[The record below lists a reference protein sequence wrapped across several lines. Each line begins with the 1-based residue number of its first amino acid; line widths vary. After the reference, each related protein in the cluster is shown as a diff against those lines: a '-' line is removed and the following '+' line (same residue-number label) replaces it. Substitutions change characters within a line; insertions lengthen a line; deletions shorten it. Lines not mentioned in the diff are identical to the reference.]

1 MTRKKLH
8 LIVVLLLCMIGT
20 ASAQSQK
27 SQLRAPAYPLVTI
40 DPNTSA
46 WSYTDKLYEST
57 IKHWSDRDFPLIGV
71 LKIDGELYRFM
82 GTEELEVIGIVPNGE
97 DTPWAAKYITQ
108 QPDKNWFTPAY
119 RADDWKNGEGAFG
132 TKENEPLSKTQWSEE
147 KIWVRREISLPED
160 LTNRTVYL
168 EYSHDDDV
176 QIYINGIEV
185 VNTGPATGKNKR
197 VKLSSEVLK
206 TLRKGKNLVAGYC
219 HNTGGNGFFD
229 LGLLVEKEDK
239 RLFDKQAE
247 QLSVDVQ
254 AMQTHYV
261 FQCGDVQL
269 KVTFT
274 APLFLDNL
282 HLVSRPINYITYE
295 VASPTPKSAEI
306 YIEAAPNW
314 ALNLPSQQST
324 SSTGDQLDLI
334 YAKTGSKSQNILQ
347 RSGDHINIDWGYFYL
362 AGDKKDAQ
370 TLAGDSYEIRRH
382 FVNKNNPI
390 GQSTEGP
397 QNIAYTKSFQVN
409 GKYSNKVM
417 IGYDDLYS
425 IQYFGQNLRGYWN
438 KDGKNS
444 IEDEL
449 VKASSEYHTL
459 IKKASDFDN
468 QFMKNYSKV
477 GGREYAELCA
487 LAYRQ
492 AIAAHKLVEAPNGD
506 LLFLSKENDSN
517 GSIGTVDVTYPS
529 APLFLYYNP
538 ELAKGLLNFIFY
550 YSESGKW
557 TKPFPSHDIGT
568 YPLGNGQTYG
578 DDMPV
583 EESGNMLILT
593 HAIAKIENNATY
605 AEKHWD
611 VLTTWADYLVENG
624 LDPDNQLCT
633 DDFSGHFAHNANLSV
648 KAIMGVASYAKLA
661 GMLGKDDIEKKYVAT
676 AREMAA
682 SWKTMAHDGDHYR
695 LVFDKAG
702 TWSQKYNMVWDKL
715 FDMDIFDKD
724 IRETEIAYYLTKQNK
739 YGLPLDNRAAFTKTD
754 WIFWTATMADDIDT
768 FQQFIRPVHA
778 FMNECTTRTPM
789 SDWVFTDKPQ
799 RRGFKARSVV
809 GGYFIKM
816 LEAKVNE
823 EK

>member
-1 MTRKKLH
+1 MTKPRFNLLAI
-8 LIVVLLLCMIGT
+8 LILCIVGI
-20 ASAQSQK
+20 APAQSQK
-27 SQLRAPAYPLVTI
+27 SQLRAPAYPLITI

-57 IKHWSDRDFPLIGV
+57 IRHWSDRAFPLIGV
-71 LKIDGELYRFM
+71 LKVDGDLYRFM
-82 GTEELEVIGIVPNGE
+82 GTEDLEVVGIVPNGE
-97 DTPWAAKYITQ
+97 DRPWSAKYVTQ
-108 QPDKNWFTPAY
+108 QPNGNWFKPEFN
-119 RADDWKNGEGAFG
+119 DKDWKNGEGAFG

-176 QIYINGIEV
+176 QIYVNGIEV
-185 VNTGPATGKNKR
+185 VNTGPSTGKNKR
-197 VKLSSEVLK
+197 IKLSSEALK
-206 TLRKGKNLVAGYC
+206 TLKKGKNLLTGYC

-229 LGLLVEKEDK
+229 FGLLVEKDDH
-239 RLFDKQAE
+239 RLFENQAE

-269 KVTFT
+269 KLTFT

-295 VASPTPKSAEI
+295 VTSPTPKSIEI
-306 YIEAAPNW
+306 YVEAAPNW
-314 ALNLPSQQST
+314 ALNLPSQQSV
-324 SSTGDQLDLI
+324 SSTGSHKDLL
-334 YAKTGSKSQNILQ
+334 YAKTGSVSQNILQ

-362 AGDKKDAQ
+362 AGDNKDAQ
-370 TLAGDSYEIRRH
+370 TLVGDSYEIRHH
-382 FVNKNNPI
+382 FVDKNKDISEQAN
-390 GQSTEGP
+390 GHR
-397 QNIAYTKSFQVN
+397 NIAYTKSFQVN
-409 GKYSNKVM
+409 GKYSNKIMV
-417 IGYDDLYS
+417 GYDDLYA
-425 IQYFGQNLRGYWN
+425 IQYFGQNLHGYWN
-438 KDGKNS
+438 KNGKRS
-444 IEDEL
+444 IEEEF
-449 VKASSEYHTL
+449 VKAHKEYPAL
-459 IKKASDFDN
+459 IKRANNFDD
-468 QFMKNYSKV
+468 QFMRDYTKV
-477 GGREYAELCA
+477 GGIEYAELCA

-557 TKPFPSHDIGT
+557 KKPFPSHDIGT

-583 EESGNMLILT
+583 EESGNMLVLT
-593 HAIAKIENNATY
+593 YAIAKMEKNAKY
-605 AEKHWD
+605 AAKHWE

-661 GMLGKDDIEKKYVAT
+661 GMLGKKDVENNYLTIAKQ
-676 AREMAA
+676 MAA
-682 SWKTMAHDGDHYR
+682 SWKKMADDGDHYR
-695 LVFDKAG
+695 LVFDKPG

-715 FDMDIFDKD
+715 FDMDVFDKD
-724 IRETEIAYYLTKQNK
+724 IRETEIAYYLTKQNE
-739 YGLPLDNRAAFTKTD
+739 YGLPLDNRATFTKTD
-754 WIFWTATMADDIDT
+754 WIFWTATMADDLDT
-768 FQQFIRPVHA
+768 FQKFIKPVHA
-778 FMNECTTRTPM
+778 FMHECTTRTPM

-816 LEAKVNE
+816 LETKVN
-823 EK
+823 KK